1 MLKLVEP
8 SDGKPINGISVPGE
22 LYWVIDSPTP
32 LAGMKFPRSDFPWSS
47 LQAAGFSKVVSL
59 HPGSFNPAPLV
70 VCSCEALEDLVHGGP
85 PAQPNAERAKV
96 TVTAN
101 PRSLVD
107 LEETFSWLDDQRS
120 TGNIG
125 ASIVL
130 EEASSS
136 IHRGFFR
143 ISSDRKA
150 LEENTTIRYCR
161 PVTDRASLWKLSGCS
176 WWSL

>member
-96 TVTAN
+96 QRAVAATVTAWRAGYGVVVHCAGGRGRTGTVLGCVLRELGFQAAEVVSFLDRVHKARGKSGW
-101 PRSLVD
+101 PESKWQADLVEHWEVD
-107 LEETFSWLDDQRS
+107 T
-120 TGNIG
+120 
-125 ASIVL
+125 
-130 EEASSS
+130 
-136 IHRGFFR
+136 
-143 ISSDRKA
+143 
-150 LEENTTIRYCR
+150 
-161 PVTDRASLWKLSGCS
+161 
-176 WWSL
+176 